1 MAWLTLQTARQLADN
16 GPQNLDRALALA
28 SAQDWREGLT
38 WYSNASAQADHVR
51 AQVCPWVD
59 HRTFCGVVAIVS
71 PNNSWDVTIRYAA
84 DYFEYKRIYATDNQK
99 EKIRLWLKG
108 EWVWSEKTGPKI
120 LSFFSNLSRPRTSTD
135 VTIDRHAIR
144 AWLGASVARS
154 YPDRIGVNYK
164 TYNLIA
170 ESYRTVARQ
179 YDILPSQLQA
189 VVWLW
194 ARRAL

>member
-1 MAWLTLQTARQLADN
+1 MAWLTLESARSLADN
-16 GPQNLDRALALA
+16 GTQNLVVALA
-28 SAQDWREGLT
+28 SASASDWREGLA
-38 WYSNASAQADHVR
+38 WYQLASDQADYWR
-51 AQVCPWVD
+51 KQVCPWVD

-99 EKIRLWLKG
+99 EKIRLWLQG
-108 EWVWSEKTGPKI
+108 EWVWDEKTGPKI
-120 LSFFSNLSRPRTSTD
+120 LSFFSNLSRPKTSLD
-135 VTIDRHAIR
+135 VTIDRHCIR
-144 AWLGASVARS
+144 AWLGASVAAA

-194 ARRAL
+194 ARRVL